1 MENNVLEYTQ
11 YSFNYL
17 FLIIINELK
26 GAVSD
31 MNDLFTFLLLSLF
44 VVMSPGIDTALIT
57 KRTISDGRKDGYHIA
72 LGITMGCLIHT
83 FAAAF
88 GLSAILMQS
97 SLAFEIIKYVGAIY
111 LIYLGL
117 TSFITRK
124 KGKDTGGFT
133 APQKKKSAFKQGLLS
148 NVLNPKVAIFFI
160 TFLPQFVTVGANTAG
175 QLVIMGTIYS
185 LLSITWFF
193 VYVFFINYLREW
205 LMSPKVQGIMDKATG
220 LVLIGFGLKLALDKH
235 Q

>member
-1 MENNVLEYTQ
+1 
-11 YSFNYL
+11 
-17 FLIIINELK
+17 
-26 GAVSD
+26 

-72 LGITMGCLIHT
+72 LGITTGCLVHT

-97 SLAFEIIKYVGAIY
+97 ALAFEIIKYAGAIY

-117 TSFITRK
+117 TSFIARK
-124 KGKDTGGFT
+124 KGENCHIEGSKF
-133 APQKKKSAFKQGLLS
+133 PQKKSAFKQGLLS

-160 TFLPQFVTVGANTAG
+160 TFLPQFVTVGTNTTG
-175 QLVIMGTIYS
+175 QLVLMGAIYS
-185 LLSITWFF
+185 VLSIIWFF

-205 LMSPKVQGIMDKATG
+205 LMSPKVQEIMDKATG
-220 LVLIGFGLKLALDKH
+220 LVLIGFGLKIALDKH